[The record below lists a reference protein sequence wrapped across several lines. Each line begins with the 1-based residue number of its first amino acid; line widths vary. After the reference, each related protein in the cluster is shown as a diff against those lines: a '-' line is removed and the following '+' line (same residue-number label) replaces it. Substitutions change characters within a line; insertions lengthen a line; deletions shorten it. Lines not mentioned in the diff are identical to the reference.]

1 MADNKQAPKTPE
13 KRLSKLEEYLY
24 ANLLWWAFLAV
35 LAVISFFTCGGV
47 WDDIFS
53 GVLEFIIVILGG
65 GFTMVSVLDYV
76 YELTVSRNPVEGK
89 K

>member
-1 MADNKQAPKTPE
+1 M
-13 KRLSKLEEYLY
+13 EEYLY
-24 ANLLWWAFLAV
+24 ANLLWWALLGI

-53 GVLEFIIVILGG
+53 GVLEFILVILGG
-65 GFTMVSVLDYV
+65 GFTMASVLDYV
-76 YELTVSRNPVEGK
+76 YESTVSRDAVEGK